1 MPDCPR
7 SHRVPTAAWQ
17 ASLRLR
23 FTDDAGTTR
32 LTERAH
38 SGPLRVQ
45 KPLYPEGARIC
56 HAIVVHPPGGVV
68 GGDEL
73 CVDAA
78 AGDAA
83 HAFLT
88 APGATKWYRANGRVS
103 RQRLLLSAGAGAAIE
118 WMPQESIFF
127 NGAQVEL
134 DQDIDLAPDASF
146 IGCDIVCLGRRASG
160 ERFENGSIGQRLRI
174 RRGGKLIWWEQGR
187 ITAGGAMMGSPLGLD
202 GASVCATLIGVG
214 KPVPPALQAAMRAA
228 DPHLALSQVKSVFVA
243 RYLCDD
249 SETARRAIVAVWQA
263 LRPHL
268 LGCAAPVPRI
278 WNT

>member
-1 MPDCPR
+1 MPDCPS
-7 SHRVPTAAWQ
+7 SHHLSTAAWQ

-23 FTDDAGTTR
+23 FTDDVGTTR

-73 CVDAA
+73 AVDAQ
-78 AGDAA
+78 AGAST

-88 APGATKWYRANGRVS
+88 SPGATKWYRANGRVS
-103 RQRLLLSAGAGAAIE
+103 RQRLLLAAGPGAAIE

-127 NGAQVEL
+127 NGARVEL
-134 DQDIDLAPDASF
+134 DQDVELAADASF

-160 ERFENGSIGQRLRI
+160 ERFEAGSIGQRLRI

-187 ITAGGAMMGSPLGLD
+187 ITAGAAMMSSPLGLD

-214 KPVPPALQAAMRAA
+214 KPVPVALLGAMRAA
-228 DPHLALSQVKSVFVA
+228 DPQLALSQVKSVFVA
-243 RYLCDD
+243 RYLGDD

-268 LGCAAPVPRI
+268 LGCAAPIPRI

>member
-1 MPDCPR
+1 MPDCP
-7 SHRVPTAAWQ
+7 SLHHLSTAAWR

-23 FTDDAGTTR
+23 FTDDAGTSR

-38 SGPLRVQ
+38 RGPLRVQ

-73 CVDAA
+73 ALDAA
-78 AGDAA
+78 AGAA
-83 HAFLT
+83 THAFLT
-88 APGATKWYRANGRVS
+88 SPGATKWYRANGRVS
-103 RQRLLLSAGAGAAIE
+103 RQRLLLVAGPGAAIE

-127 NGAQVEL
+127 NGAHVEL
-134 DQDIDLAPDASF
+134 DQEIELAADASF

-160 ERFENGSIGQRLRI
+160 ERFATGSIGQRLRI

-187 ITAGGAMMGSPLGLD
+187 ITAGGSMMDSPLGLD
-202 GASVCATLIGVG
+202 GASVCATLVGVG
-214 KPVPPALQAAMRAA
+214 KPVPAALQAAMRAA
-228 DPHLALSQVKSVFVA
+228 DPRLALSQVKSVFVA

-249 SETARRAIVAVWQA
+249 SETARRAIVGVWQA

-268 LGCAAPVPRI
+268 LGCAASIPRI